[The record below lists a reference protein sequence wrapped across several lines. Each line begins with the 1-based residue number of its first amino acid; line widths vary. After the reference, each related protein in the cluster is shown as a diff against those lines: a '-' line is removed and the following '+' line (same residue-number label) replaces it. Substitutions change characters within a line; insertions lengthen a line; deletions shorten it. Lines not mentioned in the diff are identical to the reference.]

1 MIQHTPSSE
10 CLIFDLEAYVP
21 EADRHSPSFTLAAN
35 PHRAGHT
42 LLGGVF
48 HLFRPVTGE
57 ILSVPDFEH
66 HWVWDEGDEAET
78 VASVYRIFEGMRR
91 RSYGKK
97 RFAADPVVSGAGIAN
112 FDMPFIY
119 AKCLQY
125 ELAAPDEIYDTV
137 CKFRVVDL
145 STAAIGMLPGTRL
158 YPVPH
163 NRMADYFLPERKEKP
178 TGKIVWQMADEKE
191 YPQIAARCETEVREM
206 KDIASA
212 MLKLILSKP

>member
-1 MIQHTPSSE
+1 MIQHTPDSE
-10 CLIFDLEAYVP
+10 FLIFDLEAYVP
-21 EADRHSPSFTLAAN
+21 EKDRRVSGFSLAVN

-125 ELAAPDEIYDTV
+125 ELDGNTTV
-137 CKFRVVDL
+137 DQTV
-145 STAAIGMLPGTRL
+145 
-158 YPVPH
+158 
-163 NRMADYFLPERKEKP
+163 
-178 TGKIVWQMADEKE
+178 
-191 YPQIAARCETEVREM
+191 
-206 KDIASA
+206 
-212 MLKLILSKP
+212 